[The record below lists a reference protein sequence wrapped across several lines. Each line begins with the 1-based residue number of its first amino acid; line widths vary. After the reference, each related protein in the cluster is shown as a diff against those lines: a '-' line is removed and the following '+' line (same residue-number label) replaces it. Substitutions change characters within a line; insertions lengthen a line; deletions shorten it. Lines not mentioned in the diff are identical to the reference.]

1 MDYRD
6 IEWFALEMNSDH
18 FVVFEIASKCVCIYV
33 YYCLVASHFLLFYDP
48 MDYSLPGSSVHS
60 ISQARILEWVAIP
73 FSRDLPDPRMD
84 PESLALAGNSL
95 PLNHLGS
102 LCMYVC
108 VYVYTHT
115 SLINEFYQISV
126 YPGNKS
132 VLLLITIISNTA
144 SK

>member
-1 MDYRD
+1 MD
-6 IEWFALEMNSDH
+6 
-18 FVVFEIASKCVCIYV
+18 C
-33 YYCLVASHFLLFYDP
+33 
-48 MDYSLPGSSVHS
+48 SLPGSSVHR
-60 ISQARILEWVAIP
+60 ISQVRILEWVAIP
-73 FSRDLPDPRMD
+73 FSRDLPDPGME
-84 PESLALAGNSL
+84 PESLALAGDSL

-108 VYVYTHT
+108 TYVYTHT